1 MRDERQSSARVVCPR
16 RSTEKK
22 KTYQDLILRDKLLQD
37 KQTQSVK
44 DPEVKK
50 SVKLEHRLPSDPM
63 DVGICGRGEIKVDD
77 IGNIL
82 EVHTSGDSE
91 LFVLSPLKTSE
102 IT

>member
-1 MRDERQSSARVVCPR
+1 M
-16 RSTEKK
+16 
-22 KTYQDLILRDKLLQD
+22 
-37 KQTQSVK
+37 
-44 DPEVKK
+44 KK